1 MPLKTSLLNKKLS
14 KENRLQ
20 NIRVINLQRLDF
32 FKNSSYTIILILVSL
47 ITANLLLKSTKK
59 K

>member
-20 NIRVINLQRLDF
+20 NIRVIKLQRLDF
-32 FKNSSYTIILILVSL
+32 FKNSSYTIISILVSL